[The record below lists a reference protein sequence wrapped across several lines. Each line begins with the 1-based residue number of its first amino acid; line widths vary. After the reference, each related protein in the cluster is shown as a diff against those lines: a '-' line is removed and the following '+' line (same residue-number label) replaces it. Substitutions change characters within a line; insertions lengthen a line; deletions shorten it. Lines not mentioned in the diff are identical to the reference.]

1 MAPRKE
7 QIAEALGEL
16 TFAHTQLIQT
26 RNNHL
31 NRSDSSQIVLNMF
44 DTKIRELE
52 EEIAFTS
59 KAFFGGAFLDAVN
72 HY

>member
-16 TFAHTQLIQT
+16 ASAHTQLIQT

-31 NRSDSSQIVLNMF
+31 NRSDASQIVLNML

-59 KAFFGGAFLDAVN
+59 KAFFGAGFFGCS
-72 HY
+72 